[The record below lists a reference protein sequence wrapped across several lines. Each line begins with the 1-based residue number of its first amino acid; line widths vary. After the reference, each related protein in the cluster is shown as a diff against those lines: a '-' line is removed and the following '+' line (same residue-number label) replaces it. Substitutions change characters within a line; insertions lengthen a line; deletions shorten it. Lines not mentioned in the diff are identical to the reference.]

1 MWDMLLCIFGS
12 NQLPYAYT
20 SASFLVMQGGE
31 TLSLVCRLQGNRLA
45 TGGMM
50 CWGRSGTMGPVES
63 KAARGVPM
71 ARLLHVWAERSNKA
85 RIKAGVTGIQ
95 QSKGDPRERNRTRPI
110 RPWNET
116 LQGKRPGRPHTDNEA
131 RETQGTRL
139 ELPSAVWGAL
149 P

>member
-1 MWDMLLCIFGS
+1 MCIFGS

-95 QSKGDPRERNRTRPI
+95 ARETPGNETGQGQGDPIQIT
-110 RPWNET
+110 
-116 LQGKRPGRPHTDNEA
+116 RPGRP
-131 RETQGTRL
+131 RELG
-139 ELPSAVWGAL
+139 
-149 P
+149 